1 MISKRL
7 IAAVVA
13 LSVLVALAAAACSS
27 AGQSAEPTPVQTFN
41 VTPSALSAATEPPSS
56 PTVVVPAT
64 TVPTA
69 AASADA
75 TPSAEATGAAT
86 PAATTGG
93 EGTKIVII
101 AQNLLFDKTSLTAP
115 AGTITIEL
123 DNQDPGQPHNIHF
136 YKGTD
141 ITGEDVGST
150 ELKVGPA
157 NDLLTMTLDK
167 GEYFYQC
174 DVHPT
179 TMLGTLTVN

>member
-13 LSVLVALAAAACSS
+13 LSVLVALAAAACST
-27 AGQSAEPTPVQTFN
+27 AGRSAEPTPVQTFM

-56 PTVVVPAT
+56 PTVAATAT
-64 TVPTA
+64 TGAT
-69 AASADA
+69 ASASEVA
-75 TPSAEATGAAT
+75 TPSPEATGAAT
-86 PAATTGG
+86 PAATSGG

-101 AQNLLFDKTSLTAP
+101 AKDILFDKTSLTAP

-136 YKGTD
+136 FKGAD
-141 ITGEDVGST
+141 ATGESVGTT
-150 ELKVGPA
+150 ELNIGPA
-157 NDLLTMTLDK
+157 KDTLTMTLDK